1 MKSEEICNGCSISTR
16 KHNHDSKSSI
26 TLEIVCG
33 TKYSLGK
40 KLLGIFKAVV
50 CLSYL
55 EL

>member
-16 KHNHDSKSSI
+16 KHNHNSKSSI
-26 TLEIVCG
+26 TIEIVCG
-33 TKYSLGK
+33 TEYSLGK
-40 KLLGIFKAVV
+40 KLLLIFKAIM